1 MKPYSKSS
9 ILFTI
14 FAMITTG
21 NVIAQPIGRITGE
34 DGAPSENTR
43 TMIDQAVAAAET
55 IRSELAAII
64 DGSVAAY
71 RAALIS
77 AGYTPIGGAL

>member
-1 MKPYSKSS
+1 M
-9 ILFTI
+9 
-14 FAMITTG
+14 
-21 NVIAQPIGRITGE
+21 VDQPIGRITGE

-43 TMIDQAVAAAET
+43 TMMDQASTAADT
-55 IRSELAAII
+55 IRSEIDRII
-64 DGSVAAY
+64 DGLVASY